1 MELNNK
7 KINKKNLFAKKLRA
21 KKRVIKPFLLVRRK
35 IFTKKPKGDFF
46 VADNLV
52 ADEIHQ
58 VKHFGL
64 TH

>member
-1 MELNNK
+1 MIRKLMKTNS
-7 KINKKNLFAKKLRA
+7 FAKKLRA

-35 IFTKKPKGDFF
+35 IFIKKPKGDFF

>member
-1 MELNNK
+1 MDVLK
-7 KINKKNLFAKKLRA
+7 MKVLKIMAQKRA
-21 KKRVIKPFLLVRRK
+21 VKPFPTLQIK
-35 IFTKKPKGDFF
+35 IFIKKPKGDFF